1 MMEFKTK
8 IKTNY
13 FPFQD
18 IENYLRNNSS
28 ESRIEKIQEVGRDL
42 IHLDFMKDVI
52 EAEIHQVLNRRDQ
65 LQHQVSYSSYF
76 IFFNRF

>member
-1 MMEFKTK
+1 M
-8 IKTNY
+8 Y
-13 FPFQD
+13 LPFQD

-65 LQHQVSYSSYF
+65 LQHQVS
-76 IFFNRF
+76 

>member
-1 MMEFKTK
+1 MKYK
-8 IKTNY
+8 NKLNSSS
-13 FPFQD
+13 FQD

-52 EAEIHQVLNRRDQ
+52 EAEIHKVLNRRDQ
-65 LQHQVSYSSYF
+65 LQHQVRFLFLYF
-76 IFFNRF
+76 KHLDVLN